1 MHIRAYQAETDEA
14 QALALWEACL
24 GPRWPIPTA
33 VFRALVAEGTAFV
46 AEGGGKVAGFVST
59 QCKDG
64 RGSILAVLVAPDRRR
79 QGWGRALLAAA
90 EAELR
95 RQGAGEIQL
104 GGGAH
109 SYFWCGV
116 PADLEE
122 AWAFFQACGWS
133 SQGTGLDL
141 VGDLPNCATPPWV
154 WERAR
159 AAGVTVRR
167 ALPSDLEVALRFERE
182 HFPGWAAGYEAMVR
196 GGEGGDMV
204 VAVDGDGTVVG
215 TSGILSPRSAAW
227 RARFPWPR
235 LLGEQTGGV
244 DALGVAEA
252 WRGRGVGL
260 ALAAF
265 VTEQLREEGLSH
277 SYVGWT
283 WLVDWYGHLGYRLW
297 QEYRMSRKAL

>member
-1 MHIRAYQAETDEA
+1 MDIRPYQTERDEA
-14 QALALWEACL
+14 PALALWEACL
-24 GPRWPIPTA
+24 GARWPVPGA
-33 VFRALVAEGTAFV
+33 VFRALIAEGTAFV
-46 AEGGGKVAGFVST
+46 AEDGGEVGGFVST
-59 QCKDG
+59 QCKDR
-64 RGSILAVLVAPDRRR
+64 RGSILVVLVAPSRRR
-79 QGWGRALLAAA
+79 QGWGRSLLAAA

-95 RQGAGEIQL
+95 RQGAAAIQL

-109 SYFWCGV
+109 SYFWPGV
-116 PADLEE
+116 PADLDE
-122 AWAFFQACGWS
+122 AWAFFQACGWAGHETS
-133 SQGTGLDL
+133 VDL
-141 VGDLPNCATPPWV
+141 VGDLQACTTPPWV

-167 ALPSDLEVALRFERE
+167 ALPSDLDAALRFERQ

-196 GGEGGDMV
+196 LGEGGDMV
-204 VAVDGDGTVVG
+204 VAVDGGGAVVG

-235 LLGEQTGGV
+235 LLGERTGGV
-244 DALGVAEA
+244 GALGVAEA

-265 VTEQLREEGLSH
+265 VTERLKDEGLAH

-283 WLVDWYGHLGYRLW
+283 WLVQWYGHLGYRLW
-297 QEYRMSRKAL
+297 QEYRMSRKGL